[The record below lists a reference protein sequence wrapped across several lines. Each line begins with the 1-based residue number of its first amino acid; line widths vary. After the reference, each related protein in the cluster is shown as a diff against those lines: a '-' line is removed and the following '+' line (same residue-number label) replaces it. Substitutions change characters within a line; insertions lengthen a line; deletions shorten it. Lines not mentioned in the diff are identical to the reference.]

1 MLQIFWK
8 TFRVDKEIRV
18 KARQKRTNFG
28 FVSVAFHIS
37 APGNLGQLISF
48 EFVKRM
54 DYYSDIWYFSGDWRF
69 CQRLGV
75 WRLVQVTA
83 WKHLLSCSFAPRQTF
98 PILSWPRSLWPIRGP
113 HLQLLTN
120 QRQVIIWSWKENFPL
135 PHENFS
141 QLFVI
146 TPPVFLSL
154 FSKKYTDRGEQIGSK
169 RLCSCQKV
177 YESSSPGQAGPV
189 ILCIRVENLRCLMKL
204 PSFSPPQE
212 SNYLISLSAKLKLLS
227 LSPDA
232 WPPPL
237 LPCVQYVLHPPPPW
251 PLG

>member
-177 YESSSPGQAGPV
+177 YESSSPGGTC
-189 ILCIRVENLRCLMKL
+189 ILCIRVENLRCLMK
-204 PSFSPPQE
+204 
-212 SNYLISLSAKLKLLS
+212 
-227 LSPDA
+227 
-232 WPPPL
+232 
-237 LPCVQYVLHPPPPW
+237 
-251 PLG
+251 